1 MPSVMSCAF
10 CELPTERIVFQND
23 LAIAFYDGYPVS
35 DGHALVIPKRHVVDY
50 WGLTTAEREACHNLL
65 DELHQS
71 IQKRDSLVT
80 GFNVGLNAGASAGQT
95 VFHCHFHLIPRR
107 DGDVPNPRGG
117 VRHVIPGKGHYNSSD
132 PPKKV

>member
-1 MPSVMSCAF
+1 MSCAF
-10 CELPTERIVFQND
+10 CELPAERIVFQNE

-35 DGHALVIPKRHVVDY
+35 EGHALVIPKRHVADY
-50 WGLTTAEREACHNLL
+50 WGLTAAEREACHNLL
-65 DELHQS
+65 DALRQS
-71 IQKRDSLVT
+71 IQQKDPLVT
-80 GFNVGLNAGASAGQT
+80 GFNIGLNAGASAGQT

-117 VRHVIPGKGHYNSSD
+117 VRHVIPGKGHYKSSD

>member
-1 MPSVMSCAF
+1 MPCIF
-10 CELPTERIVFQND
+10 CDLPANRIIFQNE

-35 DGHALVIPKRHVVDY
+35 DGHGLVIPKRHVVDY
-50 WGLTTAEREACHNLL
+50 WGLTQAERSASHDLLENLRN
-65 DELHQS
+65 S
-71 IQKRDSLVT
+71 IQKKDPLVT
-80 GFNVGLNAGASAGQT
+80 GFNIGLNAGESAGQT

-117 VRHVIPGKGHYNSSD
+117 VRHIIPGKGYYKPSD

>member
-1 MPSVMSCAF
+1 MPCIF
-10 CELPTERIVFQND
+10 CDLPADRIVFQNE

-35 DGHALVIPKRHVVDY
+35 DSHALVIPKRHVVDY
-50 WGLTTAEREACHNLL
+50 WGLTQAERDASHDLLENLR
-65 DELHQS
+65 DS
-71 IQKRDSLVT
+71 IQQKDPLVT
-80 GFNVGLNAGASAGQT
+80 GFNIGLNAGESAGQT

-117 VRHVIPGKGHYNSSD
+117 VRHVIPGKGHYKSSD